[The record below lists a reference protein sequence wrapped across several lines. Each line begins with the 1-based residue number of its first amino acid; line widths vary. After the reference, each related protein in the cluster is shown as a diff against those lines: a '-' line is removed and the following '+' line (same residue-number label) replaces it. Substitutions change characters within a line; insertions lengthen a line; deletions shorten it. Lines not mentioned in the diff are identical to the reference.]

1 MSLPL
6 NKAAARVVADLMPI
20 AIVVADA
27 GCGPGAGAFAD
38 ALGEAGAGA
47 EIYVPG
53 GAGGFDLAV
62 LLADPDPARHE
73 RVGDLIEGLAAV
85 SDRLLF
91 VPSES
96 APGGDAPDLNGWFEL
111 FAEQGYQ
118 PVVDY
123 DAGFLGQGAFL
134 VDRNATAAETEL
146 AAFADRLSMGGA
158 LAASTQRVAAL
169 EAELGTEG
177 DREAVKAA
185 LAARQTE
192 LAAAVA
198 REAALQARAETA
210 EAALADIRV
219 QLEGWQGVAKALG
232 AWVHH
237 VCAAGGRDSLDG
249 LRAVSGFTPKKR
261 FLARLRPR
269 RRAEPTSAERAM
281 LADAALV
288 RSSALF
294 DAGWYIASHPALAES
309 GADPVLHYVAKG
321 ASSGADPGPYF
332 DSAAYRAAHPACVG
346 APLAHAIRHGHVDK
360 PGAAAS

>member
-6 NKAAARVVADLMPI
+6 NEAAARVVADLMPI

-27 GCGPGAGAFAD
+27 GGGQGAADFAG

-47 EIYVPG
+47 EIYAASGEG
-53 GAGGFDLAV
+53 GYDLAV
-62 LLADPDPARHE
+62 LLADPDPGRHAG
-73 RVGDLIEGLAAV
+73 VGTLIEGLAAV

-91 VPSES
+91 VPS
-96 APGGDAPDLNGWFEL
+96 AAAAGGEAPDLNGWFEL

-146 AAFADRLSMGGA
+146 SAFADRLSMGGA
-158 LAASTQRVAAL
+158 LAASTQRVAVL
-169 EAELGTEG
+169 EAALGTEG
-177 DREAVKAA
+177 DREAARAELVARRADLDAA
-185 LAARQTE
+185 TL
-192 LAAAVA
+192 
-198 REAALQARAETA
+198 REAALQARAAAA
-210 EAALADIRV
+210 ESALADARV
-219 QLEGWQGVAKALG
+219 QLAGWQSVAKALG

-237 VCAAGGRDSLDG
+237 ACAAPGRDTLAA
-249 LRAVSGFTPKKR
+249 LRAVSGFAPKKR

-269 RRAEPTSAERAM
+269 RRAVPSAVEQAL

-288 RSSALF
+288 RASALF

-309 GADPVLHYVAKG
+309 GGDPVLHYVAKG
-321 ASSGADPGPYF
+321 AAAGADPGPYF
-332 DSAAYRAAHPACVG
+332 DSAAYRAAHPGCMG
-346 APLAHAIRHGHVDK
+346 APLAHAIRHGHVEK
-360 PGAAAS
+360 PRVS

>member
-1 MSLPL
+1 MSLSL
-6 NKAAARVVADLMPI
+6 NEAAARVVADLMPI

-27 GCGPGAGAFAD
+27 GGGVAADMFAG

-47 EIYVPG
+47 EIYAPG

-62 LLADPDPARHE
+62 LLADPGPAQHNG
-73 RVGDLIEGLAAV
+73 VGELIEGLAAV

-91 VPSES
+91 VPSG
-96 APGGDAPDLNGWFEL
+96 ALPGGEAPDLNGWFEL

-134 VDRNATAAETEL
+134 VDRNATAAETE
-146 AAFADRLSMGGA
+146 A
-158 LAASTQRVAAL
+158 
-169 EAELGTEG
+169 
-177 DREAVKAA
+177 
-185 LAARQTE
+185 E

-210 EAALADIRV
+210 ESALAEMRV
-219 QLEGWQGVAKALG
+219 QLMGWQSVAKALG

-237 VCAAGGRDSLDG
+237 VCAAPGRDTLAG
-249 LRAVSGFTPKKR
+249 LRAASGFAPKKR

-269 RRAEPTSAERAM
+269 RRAQPTKAEAAM

-294 DAGWYIASHPALAES
+294 DAGWYIASHPALAEA
-309 GADPVLHYVAKG
+309 GGDPVLHYVATG
-321 ASSGADPGPYF
+321 ASAGADPGPYF
-332 DSAAYRAAHPACVG
+332 DSAAYRAAHPECIG
-346 APLAHAIRHGHVDK
+346 APLAHAIRHGRVDK
-360 PGAAAS
+360 PHTEAA